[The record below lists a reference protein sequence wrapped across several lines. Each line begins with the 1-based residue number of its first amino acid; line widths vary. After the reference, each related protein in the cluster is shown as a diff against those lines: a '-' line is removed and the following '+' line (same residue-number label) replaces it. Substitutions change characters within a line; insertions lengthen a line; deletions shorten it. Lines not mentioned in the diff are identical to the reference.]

1 MFDLFIV
8 LPLLKYSL
16 WFFFVIL
23 GHVHERMRLLESSH
37 KNSEVCIG
45 LVEDRF
51 RNFED
56 DVHHLQGDVWN
67 ENFITLQS
75 KNKIEKTQECLQ

>member
-1 MFDLFIV
+1 
-8 LPLLKYSL
+8 
-16 WFFFVIL
+16 
-23 GHVHERMRLLESSH
+23 MRLLESSH
-37 KNSEVCIG
+37 KNSEICIG

-56 DVHHLQGDVWN
+56 DVHHLQGDFWN

-75 KNKIEKTQECLQ
+75 KKKLKKPRNASSRGDS